1 MPNTRGHKVIIRD
14 KSLVN
19 AINRIL
25 KGSGVE
31 PEEAIE
37 AMAPFV
43 MACCEHA
50 ASARRNEGAPV
61 AIKGAGILR
70 EIYTISLEMSEHI
83 KPKETIKNVQ

>member
-1 MPNTRGHKVIIRD
+1 MPNTRGSKTIIRD

-25 KGSGVE
+25 KGSGVK

-43 MACCEHA
+43 LACCEHA
-50 ASARRNEGAPV
+50 ASGRRNEGAPV